1 MERKETITD
10 LFRVEYRRM
19 ISTLRNRFS
28 FSETSI
34 PEDIVSDTFLSATE
48 LWKSRGIPEN
58 PRAWL
63 YHVARNKAINY
74 LKRTSYF
81 KRRLLP
87 ELQYTAKGEAIVDV
101 NFPMQAVPDGQLVR
115 LFWICDPLLPEETQ
129 IMLAMNVIFGFGCQ
143 EIADM
148 LRTNRE
154 VVYKRIQRAKAK
166 LKSEDIRL
174 TPPIPRVACTR
185 LEMVLKILFA
195 AFLQS
200 CSLTSL
206 RRNFLEDDYRE
217 AVHLTALLT
226 ASPATD
232 KPSVHALL
240 AFMCFHIFRVASEQ
254 DESHRDRE
262 MVTIGA
268 YHLKKATAGDVLS
281 VYHLVA
287 GIGYWHTRKD
297 SDEKRKS
304 LDYFI
309 GKLNTSSI
317 TDSNTL
323 RFLPYNSFLS

>member
-1 MERKETITD
+1 MERQETITD
-10 LFRVEYRRM
+10 LFSAEYRKM

-28 FSETSI
+28 FSETSD
-34 PEDIVSDTFLSATE
+34 PEDIVSDTFLSAAE
-48 LWKSRGIPEN
+48 LWEARGVPEN

-74 LKRTSYF
+74 LKRNSYF

-87 ELQYTAKGEAIVDV
+87 ELQYTAKGEALVDA
-101 NFPMQAVPDGQLVR
+101 NFPMQAAPDGQLVR

-129 IMLAMNVIFGFGCQ
+129 IMLAMNVVFGFGCQ
-143 EIADM
+143 EIADAF
-148 LRTNRE
+148 RTTRE

-166 LKSEDIRL
+166 LKSEDIPL
-174 TPPIPRVACTR
+174 TLSIPRIACSR
-185 LEMVLKILFA
+185 LEMVLKILFVT
-195 AFLQS
+195 FLRS
-200 CSLTSL
+200 CPLSS
-206 RRNFLEDDYRE
+206 RCRDFPEDDYRE

-226 ASPATD
+226 AIPATD

-254 DESHRDRE
+254 DESNCDRE

-281 VYHLVA
+281 VYHLIA
-287 GIGYWHTRKD
+287 GIAYWHTRKD

-304 LDYFI
+304 MNYLI
-309 GKLNTSSI
+309 GKLSPSAA
-317 TDSNTL
+317 TDSHDF
-323 RFLPYNSFLS
+323 RFLPYNSSLS